1 MSRILIVEDDT
12 NLRMIL
18 QNIVVQAGYSV
29 LTAADGSEA
38 LDHIYQ
44 DPPQLVITD
53 IIMPETEGIEL
64 ILSLRKLFPDIPII
78 AISGGGQ
85 LGADY
90 YLDMARE
97 FGADITLAKPFDK
110 QMLLDAVESLL
121 RQAARTAD

>member
-38 LDHIYQ
+38 LNHIYQ

-110 QMLLDAVESLL
+110 QTLLAAIESLL
-121 RQAARTAD
+121 RQAAQAAD